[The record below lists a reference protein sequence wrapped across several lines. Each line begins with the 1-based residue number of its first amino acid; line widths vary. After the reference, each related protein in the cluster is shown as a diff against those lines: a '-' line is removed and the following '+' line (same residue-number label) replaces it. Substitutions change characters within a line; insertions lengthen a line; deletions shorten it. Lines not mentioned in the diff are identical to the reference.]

1 MGHEVRNEQASNP
14 AGGPVSGGA
23 GDRSRDVAFE
33 SGGLR
38 LAGSYSEP
46 ARPGSFPA
54 LLMLAGSGQT
64 DRDDNAPKLRIDAL
78 RQIAMFLALK
88 GFASLRYDKRGV
100 GDSEGDYWKTGF
112 DDRLTDAAAGLAWLR
127 SQGTVD
133 PDRVF
138 VLGHSEGALLAIRL
152 AGAAVPLAGV
162 VLLAGAGRSGE
173 ETLIWQAQRIAQSLR
188 GFSRWVID
196 ALHID
201 VRKSQQKA
209 LDKIKRTKAD
219 WVRVQLVQKVNAKWM
234 REFLAYDPAED
245 LARIRVP
252 VLAITGSKDI
262 QVNSADLEL
271 MAGLITS
278 DFEPNVVPDVTHL
291 LRADPGE
298 PTMGTY
304 RKQSQRPVDQR
315 VLELIEDWLERTS
328 SSLQA

>member
-1 MGHEVRNEQASNP
+1 MRRRVIPREVQ
-14 AGGPVSGGA
+14 VSGGVR
-23 GDRSRDVAFE
+23 DRSRDVAFE

-38 LAGSYSEP
+38 VAGSYSEP

-173 ETLIWQAQRIAQSLR
+173 ETLIWQAQRIAQSMR

-196 ALHID
+196 TLHID
-201 VRKSQQKA
+201 VAKSQQKA
-209 LDKIKRTKAD
+209 LDKIKRTTRD
-219 WVRVQLVQKVNAKWM
+219 WVRVQLVQKVNARWM
-234 REFLAYDPAED
+234 REFLAYDPAD
-245 LARIRVP
+245 L
-252 VLAITGSKDI
+252 
-262 QVNSADLEL
+262 QL
-271 MAGLITS
+271 MAGLVKS
-278 DFEPNVVPDVTHL
+278 SFEAHEVPDLTHL

-298 PTMGTY
+298 PNMGTY
-304 RKQSQRPVDQR
+304 RTQSLRPMDQR
-315 VLELIEDWLERTS
+315 VLELILDWLERMS
-328 SSLQA
+328 SSLATGSLPASSGGSSKA